1 MPVRGIV
8 LPHNIKNMLCVAKDA
23 VLIVVFMNMFTGLV
37 AREQRRLEAVLRL
50 FINEQSILM
59 PHVQCSPPVRE
70 VNTEQGE
77 RRVVKRKY
85 YRVKAGP
92 FLVQEPW
99 RTVLGPFSRDQFCV
113 LLGFIFTHP
122 TRVC

>member
-1 MPVRGIV
+1 
-8 LPHNIKNMLCVAKDA
+8 
-23 VLIVVFMNMFTGLV
+23 MF
-37 AREQRRLEAVLRL
+37 
-50 FINEQSILM
+50 
-59 PHVQCSPPVRE
+59 SPRRE

-113 LLGFIFTHP
+113 LLGFIGFYFHP
-122 TRVC
+122 SNTGVLTKKH

>member
-8 LPHNIKNMLCVAKDA
+8 LPHNIENMLCVAKDA

-59 PHVQCSPPVRE
+59 PHVHVLPP
-70 VNTEQGE
+70 
-77 RRVVKRKY
+77 
-85 YRVKAGP
+85 
-92 FLVQEPW
+92 
-99 RTVLGPFSRDQFCV
+99 LGR
-113 LLGFIFTHP
+113 
-122 TRVC
+122 